1 MNSLTINIILINKFY
16 FNDYLKFIEKKLFLI
31 EMTLS
36 LMKNVEELDSLKF
49 AAVPHLKISP
59 YSESEWVS
67 KEYKNWLKKFAD
79 QNDRTDDM
87 IIHYICSSFRVRKS
101 KEHLLNIC
109 KFVVYFLYFDS
120 TLEPI
125 FIRKSE
131 EDFKI
136 LLKKLA
142 NVVESGQ
149 CDIDFNLGNEF
160 VQ

>member
-1 MNSLTINIILINKFY
+1 
-16 FNDYLKFIEKKLFLI
+16 
-31 EMTLS
+31 MTLS
-36 LMKNVEELDSLKF
+36 LLKNVEEFDSLKF

-59 YSESEWVS
+59 HSESEWVS
-67 KEYKNWLKKFAD
+67 KEYKNWSKTFAD

-87 IIHYICSSFRVRKS
+87 IIHYVCSGFRVCKS
-101 KEHLLNIC
+101 KERLLNIC
-109 KFVVYFLYFDS
+109 KFVAYFLYFDS

-136 LLKKLA
+136 LLKKLE

-149 CDIDFNLGNEF
+149 CDIDFTLGNNLFHNEF
-160 VQ
+160 V